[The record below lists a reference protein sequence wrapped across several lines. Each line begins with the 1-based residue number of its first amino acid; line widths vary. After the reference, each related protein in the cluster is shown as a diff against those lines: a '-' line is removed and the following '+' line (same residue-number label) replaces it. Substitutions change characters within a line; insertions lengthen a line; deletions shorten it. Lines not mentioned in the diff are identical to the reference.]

1 MISIVIPVLNEGAT
15 IRQVIRTVKKT
26 SRKTEI
32 IVVDDNSTDTT
43 VEEAM
48 KEGVRVITS
57 SQRGKGISMR
67 EGMMAAKYDIVAYVD
82 GDILTYPDNIVE
94 LLTDPIVN
102 DQADFV
108 KSFFTRQAGRVTQ
121 LVAKPLL
128 SILFP
133 ELAHFQQPLSGM
145 IAGRKSLLSRIQFEN
160 DYGVD
165 IGLLIDMHVLGARI
179 TEANIGRIENAMQT
193 WEQLS
198 KMSRE
203 VSRTILRKAEHMNL
217 PQENLETLG
226 NINLIREQ
234 MEYSIL
240 ESIDK
245 LHKMVI
251 FNLDEVVF
259 TENYLQLAAGAFDV
273 DLSLQQIMEHHTDP
287 VTILEHTASLFRDR
301 NLAELLEVADAIPI
315 VPDIK
320 AVVREL
326 KKRGYACGIIT
337 DGFECVAR
345 HIKNKLGMD
354 FVFANR
360 LHLYD
365 SVATGE
371 ITIPEYFLQQD
382 EDGLD
387 ALPRYNKN
395 NILQYIAHKYHVTPQ
410 NVIYV
415 GSGADGSNLLKEA
428 GIGVAFDSRVPF
440 IEKVADKIIP
450 GPYLAPLLSI
460 AQASPE
466 KFRLKLP
473 PISKKQA
480 RRIGIG
486 SLMALAGAG
495 LVYLAARQLRKN
507 GQEREKALA
516 LNC

>member
-15 IRQVIRTVKKT
+15 IRQVIKTIKKT
-26 SRKTEI
+26 SRKIEI
-32 IVVDDNSTDTT
+32 IVVDDNSSDNS
-43 VEEAM
+43 VEEAL
-48 KEGVRVITS
+48 KEKVRVITS

-67 EGMMAAKYDIVAYVD
+67 EGMMAAKNDIVMYVD
-82 GDILTYPDNIVE
+82 GDILTYPENIVA
-94 LLTDPIVN
+94 LLTDPIVE
-102 DQADFV
+102 DKADFV
-108 KSFFTRQAGRVTQ
+108 KSYFERQAGRVTQ

-133 ELAHFQQPLSGM
+133 ELSEFKQPLSGM
-145 IAGRKSLLSRIQFEN
+145 IAARKSFLSRVRFEN

-165 IGLLIDMHVLGARI
+165 IGLLIDMHMLGARI
-179 TEANIGRIENAMQT
+179 AEANIGRIENAMQT

-203 VSRTILRKAEHMNL
+203 VSRTILKKAENI

-251 FNLDEVVF
+251 FNMDEAIF
-259 TENYLQLAAGAFDV
+259 TEDYLISAASEFGFAAD
-273 DLSLQQIMEHHTDP
+273 
-287 VTILEHTASLFRDR
+287 LEHIREHSADQITLLENTAQLFRQH
-301 NLAELLEVADAIPI
+301 NLAELLEVADGISL

-320 AVVREL
+320 AVVKEL
-326 KKRGYACGIIT
+326 KKRGYTCGVIT

-345 HIKNKLGMD
+345 HIKNQLGMD

-360 LHLYD
+360 LHLYN

-371 ITIPEYFLQQD
+371 ITIPEYFLSNHD
-382 EDGLD
+382 SVT
-387 ALPRYNKN
+387 YSKS
-395 NILQYIAHKYHVTPQ
+395 NILSYVSEKYHIMPQ

-415 GSGADGSNLLKEA
+415 GSGTDNCDLLQMA
-428 GIGVAFDSRVPF
+428 GVGVAFDAKDEC

-450 GPYLAPLLSI
+450 GPWMEPLLDI

-466 KFRLKLP
+466 KFRIRLP
-473 PISKKQA
+473 AITKKQA
-480 RRIGIG
+480 RRIGVG
-486 SLMALAGAG
+486 SLIGLASAG
-495 LVYLAARQLRKN
+495 LVYLAARQMNKN
-507 GQEREKALA
+507 KKQRELS
-516 LNC
+516 

>member
-15 IRQVIRTVKKT
+15 IRQVIKTVKKT
-26 SRKTEI
+26 SHKTEI
-32 IVVDDNSTDTT
+32 IVVDDNSRDNT

-67 EGMMAAKYDIVAYVD
+67 EGLMAAKYDIVMYID

-94 LLTDPIVN
+94 LLTDPITN
-102 DQADFV
+102 EGSDFV
-108 KSFFTRQAGRVTQ
+108 KSYFERQAGRVTQ

-145 IAGRKSLLSRIQFEN
+145 IAARKSFLQRVQFEN

-179 TEANIGRIENAMQT
+179 TEANIGRVENAMQS

-203 VSRTILRKAEHMNL
+203 VSRTILRKAEHMKI

-226 NINLIREQ
+226 NINIIREQ

-245 LHKMVI
+245 MQKMVI
-251 FNLDEVVF
+251 FNLDEAVF
-259 TENYLQLAAGAFDV
+259 TRDYIELAAEAFDCEV
-273 DLSLQQIMEHHTDP
+273 SLAQIREHYSDP
-287 VTILEHTASLFRDR
+287 VTILEHTAALFRNR
-301 NLAELLEVADAIPI
+301 NLAELLEVADAIPV

-320 AVVREL
+320 TVVHEL
-326 KKRGYACGIIT
+326 KKRGYACGLIT
-337 DGFECVAR
+337 DGFECVGR

-360 LHLYD
+360 LHLFD

-371 ITIPEYFLQQD
+371 MTIPEYFLQQP
-382 EDGLD
+382 DGERSD
-387 ALPRYNKN
+387 SIPRYSKN
-395 NILQYIAHKYHVTPQ
+395 NILEYIKHKYHVMPQ

-415 GSGADGSNLLKEA
+415 GSGADGSNLLRA
-428 GIGVAFDSRVPF
+428 SGIGVVFDSQKPE
-440 IEKVADKIIP
+440 IQKIADKLIT
-450 GPYLAPLLSI
+450 GPYLSPLLEI
-460 AQASPE
+460 AQAGPE
-466 KFRLKLP
+466 KFRIKLP
-473 PISKKQA
+473 AISKKQA

-486 SLMALAGAG
+486 SLVVLASAG
-495 LVYLAARQLRKN
+495 LVYLATRQIKN
-507 GQEREKALA
+507 NKEKIKD
-516 LNC
+516 

>member
-15 IRQVIRTVKKT
+15 IRQVIKTIKKT
-26 SRKTEI
+26 SRKIEI
-32 IVVDDNSTDTT
+32 IVVDDNSSDNS
-43 VEEAM
+43 VEEAL
-48 KEGVRVITS
+48 KEKVRVITS

-67 EGMMAAKYDIVAYVD
+67 EGMMAAKNDIVMYVD
-82 GDILTYPDNIVE
+82 GDILTYPENIVA
-94 LLTDPIVN
+94 LLTDPIIE
-102 DQADFV
+102 DKADFV
-108 KSFFTRQAGRVTQ
+108 KSYFERQAGRVTQ

-133 ELAHFQQPLSGM
+133 ELSEFKQPLSGM
-145 IAGRKSLLSRIQFEN
+145 IAARKSFLSKVRFEN

-165 IGLLIDMHVLGARI
+165 IGLLIDMHMLGARI
-179 TEANIGRIENAMQT
+179 AEANIGRIENAMQT

-203 VSRTILRKAEHMNL
+203 VSRTILKKAENI

-251 FNLDEVVF
+251 FNMDEAIF
-259 TENYLQLAAGAFDV
+259 TEDYLISAAAEFGFAAD
-273 DLSLQQIMEHHTDP
+273 
-287 VTILEHTASLFRDR
+287 LEHIREHAEDQITLLENTAQLFRQH
-301 NLAELLEVADAIPI
+301 NLAELLEVADGISL

-320 AVVREL
+320 AVVKEL
-326 KKRGYACGIIT
+326 KKRGYTCGVIT

-345 HIKNKLGMD
+345 HIKNQLGMD

-360 LHLYD
+360 LHLYN

-371 ITIPEYFLQQD
+371 ITIPEYFLSNHD
-382 EDGLD
+382 SVT
-387 ALPRYNKN
+387 YSKS
-395 NILQYIAHKYHVTPQ
+395 NILTYVSEKYHIMPQ

-415 GSGADGSNLLKEA
+415 GSGTDNCNLLQMA
-428 GIGVAFDSRVPF
+428 GVGVAFDAKDEC

-450 GPYLAPLLSI
+450 GPWMEPLLDI

-466 KFRLKLP
+466 KFRIRLP
-473 PISKKQA
+473 AITKKQA
-480 RRIGIG
+480 QRIGVG
-486 SLMALAGAG
+486 SLIGLASAG
-495 LVYLAARQLRKN
+495 LVYLAARQINKN
-507 GQEREKALA
+507 KKQRELS
-516 LNC
+516 

>member
-15 IRQVIRTVKKT
+15 IRQVIKIIKKT
-26 SRKTEI
+26 SRKIEI
-32 IVVDDNSTDTT
+32 IVVDDNSTDNS
-43 VEEAM
+43 VEEAL
-48 KEGVRVITS
+48 KEKVRVITS

-67 EGMMAAKYDIVAYVD
+67 EGMMAAKNDIVMYVD
-82 GDILTYPDNIVE
+82 GDILTYPENIVA
-94 LLTDPIVN
+94 LLTDPIIE
-102 DQADFV
+102 DKADFV
-108 KSFFTRQAGRVTQ
+108 KSYFERQAGRVTQ

-133 ELAHFQQPLSGM
+133 ELSEFKQPLSGM
-145 IAGRKSLLSRIQFEN
+145 IAARKSFLSQVTFEN

-165 IGLLIDMHVLGARI
+165 IGLLIDMHTLGARI

-203 VSRTILRKAEHMNL
+203 VSRTILKKAENI

-251 FNLDEVVF
+251 FNMDEAIF
-259 TENYLQLAAGAFDV
+259 TEDYLMSAATEFGFAA
-273 DLSLQQIMEHHTDP
+273 H
-287 VTILEHTASLFRDR
+287 LEHIREHSADQITLLENTAQLFRQH
-301 NLAELLEVADAIPI
+301 NLAELLEVADGIAL

-320 AVVREL
+320 AVIKEL
-326 KKRGYACGIIT
+326 KKRGYTCGVVT

-345 HIKNKLGMD
+345 HVRNQLGMD

-360 LHLYD
+360 LHLYN

-371 ITIPEYFLQQD
+371 ITIPEYFLSTD
-382 EDGLD
+382 DTV
-387 ALPRYNKN
+387 RYSKSNM
-395 NILQYIAHKYHVTPQ
+395 LAYISEKYHIMPQ

-415 GSGADGSNLLKEA
+415 GSGSDNCDLLQMA
-428 GIGVAFDSRVPF
+428 GVGVAFDAKDEC
-440 IEKVADKIIP
+440 IAKIADKIIP
-450 GPYLAPLLSI
+450 GPWMEPLLDI
-460 AQASPE
+460 AQAGPE
-466 KFRLKLP
+466 KFRIRLP
-473 PISKKQA
+473 AISKKQA
-480 RRIGIG
+480 RRIGVG
-486 SLMALAGAG
+486 SLIGLASAG
-495 LVYLAARQLRKN
+495 LVYLAARQINKN
-507 GQEREKALA
+507 KKQRELS
-516 LNC
+516 

>member
-32 IVVDDNSTDTT
+32 IVVDDNSRDNT

-67 EGMMAAKYDIVAYVD
+67 EGLMAAKHDIVMYID
-82 GDILTYPDNIVE
+82 GDILTYPENIVE

-102 DQADFV
+102 DEADFV
-108 KSFFTRQAGRVTQ
+108 KSYFERQAGRVTQ

-133 ELAHFQQPLSGM
+133 DLAHFQQPLSGM
-145 IAGRKSLLSRIQFEN
+145 IAGRKSFLQRVQFEN

-179 TEANIGRIENAMQT
+179 TEANIGRVENAMQS

-203 VSRTILRKAEHMNL
+203 VSRTILHKAENMKI

-226 NINLIREQ
+226 NINIIREQ

-245 LHKMVI
+245 MQKMVI
-251 FNLDEVVF
+251 FNLDEAIF
-259 TENYLQLAAGAFDV
+259 MQDYLELAAAAFDSE
-273 DLSLQQIMEHHTDP
+273 LSLMQIREHYSDP
-287 VTILEHTASLFRDR
+287 ITILEHTASLFRDR
-301 NLAELLEVADAIPI
+301 NLAELLEVADAIPV

-320 AVVREL
+320 GVVDEL

-371 ITIPEYFLQQD
+371 LTIPEYFLQQNN
-382 EDGLD
+382 GD
-387 ALPRYNKN
+387 ALPQYSKN
-395 NILQYIAHKYHVTPQ
+395 NILGYITEKYHVTSQ

-415 GSGADGSNLLKEA
+415 GSGADGSNLLRDA
-428 GIGVAFDSRVPF
+428 GIGVVFDSQAPG
-440 IEKVADKIIP
+440 IEKIADKLIT
-450 GPYLAPLLSI
+450 GPYLSPLLSI

-466 KFRLKLP
+466 RKFRLKLP
-473 PISKKQA
+473 SVSKKQA

-486 SLMALAGAG
+486 SLVVLASAG
-495 LVYLAARQLRKN
+495 LVYLAARQLSKK
-507 GQEREKALA
+507 QAVTD
-516 LNC
+516 NC

>member
-1 MISIVIPVLNEGAT
+1 MVSIVIPVLNEGAT
-15 IRQVIRTVKKT
+15 IRQVIRTVRKT
-26 SRKTEI
+26 SRKIEI
-32 IVVDDNSTDTT
+32 IVVDDNSNDNT
-43 VEEAM
+43 VAVALEEGA
-48 KEGVRVITS
+48 RIITS

-67 EGMMAAKYDIVAYVD
+67 EGLMAAKHDIVMYID

-102 DQADFV
+102 EEADFV
-108 KSFFTRQAGRVTQ
+108 KSYFERQAGRVTE

-133 ELAHFQQPLSGM
+133 GLAHFRQPLSGM
-145 IAGRKSLLSRIQFEN
+145 IAGRKSFLSRVQFEN

-165 IGLLIDMHVLGARI
+165 IGLLIDMHIQGARI
-179 TEANIGRIENAMQT
+179 AEANIGRVENAMQS

-198 KMSRE
+198 KMSRQ
-203 VSRTILRKAEHMNL
+203 VSRTILHKAEHMKI
-217 PQENLETLG
+217 PEDNLETLG
-226 NINLIREQ
+226 NINIIREQ

-245 LHKMVI
+245 MHKMVI
-251 FNLDEVVF
+251 FNLDEAIF
-259 TENYLQLAAGAFDV
+259 TQDYLELAAAAFDCE
-273 DLSLQQIMEHHTDP
+273 LSLLQIREHYTDP
-287 VTILEHTASLFRDR
+287 VTILEHTAALFRDR
-301 NLAELLEVADAIPI
+301 NLAELLEVADAIPV

-320 AVVREL
+320 AVVEEL
-326 KKRGYACGIIT
+326 KKRGYACGIIS

-345 HIKNKLGMD
+345 HVKNKLGMD

-365 SVATGE
+365 SIATGE
-371 ITIPEYFLQQD
+371 LTIPEYFLQPGGNGQ
-382 EDGLD
+382 D
-387 ALPRYNKN
+387 ALPQYSKDH
-395 NILQYIAHKYHVTPQ
+395 ILPYIAEKYHVTPQ

-415 GSGADGSNLLKEA
+415 GNGTDDSNLLKEA
-428 GIGVAFDSRVPF
+428 GIGVVFDSLAPGMER
-440 IEKVADKIIP
+440 IADKLIT
-450 GPYLAPLLSI
+450 GPYLSPLLSI

-486 SLMALAGAG
+486 SLVVLASAG
-495 LVYLAARQLRKN
+495 LVYLASRQIKKQRQLSK
-507 GQEREKALA
+507 K
-516 LNC
+516 

>member
-15 IRQVIRTVKKT
+15 LRQVIKTIKKT
-26 SRKTEI
+26 SRKIEI
-32 IVVDDNSTDTT
+32 IVVDDNSNDNS
-43 VEEAM
+43 VEEAL
-48 KEGVRVITS
+48 KEKVRVITS

-67 EGMMAAKYDIVAYVD
+67 EGMMAAKNDIIMYLD

-94 LLTDPIVN
+94 LLTDPIIE
-102 DQADFV
+102 DRADFV
-108 KSFFTRQAGRVTQ
+108 KSYFERQAGRVTQ

-133 ELAHFQQPLSGM
+133 GLAGFNQPLSGM
-145 IAGRKSLLSRIQFEN
+145 IAAKKSFLSQVQFEN

-165 IGLLIDMHVLGARI
+165 IGLLIDMHMLNARI
-179 TEANIGRIENAMQT
+179 TEANIGRVENAMQT

-203 VSRTILRKAEHMNL
+203 VSRTILRKAENI

-226 NINLIREQ
+226 NINIIREQ

-251 FNLDEVVF
+251 FNLDETIF
-259 TENYLQLAAGAFDV
+259 QQDYLQNAASEFGFEEALDDIRERF
-273 DLSLQQIMEHHTDP
+273 TDQ
-287 VTILEHTASLFRDR
+287 VSILEHTAGLLRNR
-301 NLAELLEVADAIPI
+301 NLAELLEVADSIPL

-326 KKRGYACGIIT
+326 KKRGYTCGIIT

-360 LHLYD
+360 LHLFD

-371 ITIPEYFLQQD
+371 ITIPEYFLCYDKVDPGQ
-382 EDGLD
+382 
-387 ALPRYNKN
+387 LPVYCKS
-395 NILQYIAHKYHVTPQ
+395 NILSYIADKYHVMPQ

-415 GSGADGSNLLKEA
+415 GNGSDGTQLLETA
-428 GIGVAFDSRVPF
+428 GIGVAFDSVDTRTER
-440 IEKVADKIIP
+440 IADKIIP
-450 GPYLAPLLSI
+450 GPWMEPLLQI
-460 AQASPE
+460 AQAGPE
-466 KFRLKLP
+466 KFRIRLP
-473 PISKKQA
+473 AISKKQA
-480 RRIGIG
+480 RRIGVG
-486 SLMALAGAG
+486 SLIGLASIG
-495 LVYLAARQLRKN
+495 LVYLAARHIGKRKKE
-507 GQEREKALA
+507 QEVS
-516 LNC
+516 

>member
-15 IRQVIRTVKKT
+15 IRQVIKTIKKT
-26 SRKTEI
+26 SRKIEL
-32 IVVDDNSTDTT
+32 IVVDDNSTDNS
-43 VEEAM
+43 VEEAL
-48 KEGVRVITS
+48 KEKVRVITS

-67 EGMMAAKYDIVAYVD
+67 EGMMAAKNDIVMYVD
-82 GDILTYPDNIVE
+82 GDILTYPENIVA
-94 LLTDPIVN
+94 LLTDPIVE
-102 DQADFV
+102 DKADFV
-108 KSFFTRQAGRVTQ
+108 KSYFERQAGRVTQ

-133 ELAHFQQPLSGM
+133 ELSEFRQPLSGM
-145 IAGRKSLLSRIQFEN
+145 IAARKSFLSQVRFEN

-165 IGLLIDMHVLGARI
+165 IGLLIDMHTLGARI
-179 TEANIGRIENAMQT
+179 EEANIGRIENAMQT

-203 VSRTILRKAEHMNL
+203 VSRTILKKAENI

-251 FNLDEVVF
+251 FNMDEAIF
-259 TENYLQLAAGAFDV
+259 MEDYLITAATEFGFAAD
-273 DLSLQQIMEHHTDP
+273 
-287 VTILEHTASLFRDR
+287 LEHIREHSEDHITLLENTAQLFRQH
-301 NLAELLEVADAIPI
+301 NLAELLEVADAIPL

-320 AVVREL
+320 AVVKEL
-326 KKRGYACGIIT
+326 KKRGYTCGVIT

-345 HIKNKLGMD
+345 HIKNQLGMD

-360 LHLYD
+360 LHLYN

-371 ITIPEYFLQQD
+371 ITIPEYFLCND
-382 EDGLD
+382 NLSASD
-387 ALPRYNKN
+387 AVSYCKS
-395 NILQYIAHKYHVTPQ
+395 NILTYVSEKYHIMPQ

-415 GSGADGSNLLKEA
+415 GSGKDNCNLLQKA
-428 GIGVAFDSRVPF
+428 GVGVAFDAKDEC

-450 GPYLAPLLSI
+450 GPWMEPLLDI

-466 KFRLKLP
+466 KFRIRLP
-473 PISKKQA
+473 AITKKQA
-480 RRIGIG
+480 RRIGVG
-486 SLMALAGAG
+486 SLIGLASAG
-495 LVYLAARQLRKN
+495 LFYLAARQINKSKTQR
-507 GQEREKALA
+507 QVS
-516 LNC
+516 

>member
-15 IRQVIRTVKKT
+15 VRQVIRLVKKT
-26 SRKTEI
+26 TRKVEI
-32 IVVDDNSTDTT
+32 IVVDDNSRDNT

-67 EGMMAAKYDIVAYVD
+67 EGLMAAKYDIVMYID
-82 GDILTYPDNIVE
+82 GDILTYPENIVE
-94 LLTDPIVN
+94 LLTDPIIN
-102 DQADFV
+102 DESDFV
-108 KSFFTRQAGRVTQ
+108 KSYFTRQAGRVTQ

-145 IAGRKSLLSRIQFEN
+145 IAARKSFLSRVQFEN

-179 TEANIGRIENAMQT
+179 TEANIGKIENAMQT

-203 VSRTILRKAEHMNL
+203 VSRTILHKAEHMNL

-251 FNLDEVVF
+251 FNLDEAVF
-259 TENYLQLAAGAFDV
+259 TQDYLQLAAHAFDCEI
-273 DLSLQQIMEHHTDP
+273 SLQQIQEHYSDP
-287 VTILEHTASLFRDR
+287 VTILEHTAALFRDR
-301 NLAELLEVADAIPI
+301 NLAELLEVADAIPV

-320 AVVREL
+320 AVVHEL
-326 KKRGYACGIIT
+326 KKRGYACGLIT

-371 ITIPEYFLQQD
+371 ISIPEYFRQPI
-382 EDGLD
+382 EDGTD
-387 ALPRYNKN
+387 TLPHYNKK
-395 NILQYIAHKYHVTPQ
+395 NILPYIAHKYHVMPQ
-410 NVIYV
+410 NIIYV
-415 GSGADGSNLLKEA
+415 GSGVEGSDLLKEA
-428 GIGVAFDSRVPF
+428 GIGVAFDTQVEC

-450 GPYLAPLLSI
+450 GPYMSPLLSI
-460 AQASPE
+460 AQAGPE

-473 PISKKQA
+473 PISKKQV

-486 SLMALAGAG
+486 SLVALAGAG
-495 LVYLAARQLRKN
+495 LVYLAARQMKKN
-507 GQEREKALA
+507 GEQKPVAL
-516 LNC
+516 LN

>member
-15 IRQVIRTVKKT
+15 IRQVIKTIKKT
-26 SRKTEI
+26 SRKIEI
-32 IVVDDNSTDTT
+32 IVVDDNSSDNS
-43 VEEAM
+43 VEEAL
-48 KEGVRVITS
+48 KEKVRVITS

-67 EGMMAAKYDIVAYVD
+67 EGMMAAKNDIVMYVD
-82 GDILTYPDNIVE
+82 GDILTYPENIVA
-94 LLTDPIVN
+94 LLTDPIVE
-102 DQADFV
+102 DKADFV
-108 KSFFTRQAGRVTQ
+108 KSYFERQAGRVTQ

-133 ELAHFQQPLSGM
+133 ELSEFKQPLSGM
-145 IAGRKSLLSRIQFEN
+145 IAARKSFLSRVRFEN

-165 IGLLIDMHVLGARI
+165 IGLLIDMHMLGARI
-179 TEANIGRIENAMQT
+179 AEANIGRIENAMQT

-203 VSRTILRKAEHMNL
+203 VSRTILKKAENI

-251 FNLDEVVF
+251 FNMDEAIF
-259 TENYLQLAAGAFDV
+259 TEDYLISAASEFGFAAD
-273 DLSLQQIMEHHTDP
+273 
-287 VTILEHTASLFRDR
+287 LEHIREHSEDQITLLENTAQLFRQH
-301 NLAELLEVADAIPI
+301 NLAELLEVADGISL

-320 AVVREL
+320 AVVKEL
-326 KKRGYACGIIT
+326 KKRGYTCGVIT

-345 HIKNKLGMD
+345 HIKNQLGMD

-360 LHLYD
+360 LHLYN

-371 ITIPEYFLQQD
+371 ITIPEYFLSNHD
-382 EDGLD
+382 SVT
-387 ALPRYNKN
+387 YSKS
-395 NILQYIAHKYHVTPQ
+395 NILSYVSEKYHIMPQ

-415 GSGADGSNLLKEA
+415 GSGTDNCDLLQMA
-428 GIGVAFDSRVPF
+428 GVGVAFDAKDEC

-450 GPYLAPLLSI
+450 GPWMEPLLDI

-466 KFRLKLP
+466 KFRIRLP
-473 PISKKQA
+473 AITKKQA
-480 RRIGIG
+480 RRIGVG
-486 SLMALAGAG
+486 SLIGLASAG
-495 LVYLAARQLRKN
+495 LVYLAARQMNKN
-507 GQEREKALA
+507 KKQRELS
-516 LNC
+516 

>member
-15 IRQVIRTVKKT
+15 IRQVIKTVKKT
-26 SRKTEI
+26 SRKAEI
-32 IVVDDNSTDTT
+32 IVVDDNSRDNT

-67 EGMMAAKYDIVAYVD
+67 EGLMAAKYDIVMYID
-82 GDILTYPDNIVE
+82 GDILTYPENIVE

-102 DQADFV
+102 NQADFV
-108 KSFFTRQAGRVTQ
+108 KSYFERQAGRVTQ

-145 IAGRKSLLSRIQFEN
+145 IAAHKSFLSRVQFEN

-179 TEANIGRIENAMQT
+179 TEANIGRVENSMQS

-203 VSRTILRKAEHMNL
+203 VSRTILRKAENMKI

-226 NINLIREQ
+226 NINIIREQ

-245 LHKMVI
+245 MQKMVI
-251 FNLDEVVF
+251 FNLDEAIF
-259 TENYLQLAAGAFDV
+259 TRDYIELAAEAFDCEV
-273 DLSLQQIMEHHTDP
+273 SLAQIREHYADP
-287 VTILEHTASLFRDR
+287 VTILEHTAALFRDR
-301 NLAELLEVADAIPI
+301 NLVELLEVADAIPV

-320 AVVREL
+320 AVVHEL
-326 KKRGYACGIIT
+326 KKRGYACGLIT
-337 DGFECVAR
+337 DGFECVGR

-360 LHLYD
+360 LHLFD

-371 ITIPEYFLQQD
+371 LTIPEYFLQQPD
-382 EDGLD
+382 SENSDTI
-387 ALPRYNKN
+387 PKYSKN
-395 NILQYIAHKYHVTPQ
+395 NILEYHVTPQ

-415 GSGADGSNLLKEA
+415 GSGADGSNLLRA
-428 GIGVAFDSRVPF
+428 SGIGVVFDSQKPE
-440 IEKVADKIIP
+440 IQKIADKLIT
-450 GPYLAPLLSI
+450 GPYLSPLLEI
-460 AQASPE
+460 AQAGPE

-473 PISKKQA
+473 AISKKQA

-486 SLMALAGAG
+486 SLVVLASAG
-495 LVYLAARQLRKN
+495 LVYLAARQLSKRPAAIN
-507 GQEREKALA
+507 
-516 LNC
+516 N